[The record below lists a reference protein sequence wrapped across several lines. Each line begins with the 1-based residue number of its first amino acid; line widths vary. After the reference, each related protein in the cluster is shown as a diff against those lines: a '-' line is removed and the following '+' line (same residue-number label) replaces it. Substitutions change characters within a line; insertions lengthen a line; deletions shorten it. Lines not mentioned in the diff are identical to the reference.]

1 MSRRMTLFFI
11 ATTLFGA
18 DSRDLLLAIRDGDH
32 VRVQKLLRAG
42 ADVNARDADGTTTLM
57 HSVIES
63 DVKMMKLL
71 MDSGADV
78 NAKNTLDSTAL
89 MYAAVNVEKTRL
101 LLDRGAD
108 VNVKGRGGAT
118 PMSVAVTT
126 FGSTPVL
133 KLLMAKGAKP
143 ENRLMVGAAQRGDLE
158 AIRFLLSNGVSP
170 GDADSATVF
179 AALTARCAEC
189 VRLLVEK
196 GAPVKGARL
205 TGGGVLNETAKRA
218 MPELSQFLL
227 DHGASLDAKDRE
239 GFTLLM
245 QAVLSMEP
253 PTDRD
258 RMVEWLLGKG
268 IDPNAKNDRGDTAY
282 LLASRMGS
290 PSTLQLLVK
299 AGAKEVTEEWP
310 KPVAGSPDART
321 AVKKILP
328 LIEMSGEAVFK
339 SRGCV
344 SCHNNSLAAMVVALA
359 RKKGFSVNEEQAKK
373 ELGFAV
379 ATDKPYFE
387 PMRLG
392 STIGGAVTTIG
403 YTLMGMAAAGYQA
416 DAETDSHVH
425 YLSINQF
432 PDGSWKLTSY
442 RPPAE
447 YSPITTTAVALR
459 ALKLYAI
466 PGRREEFRE
475 RFGRAKKWL
484 LAAKALSEEERAM
497 QLLGLA
503 DSGATASERAPFV
516 KTLKSSQNP
525 DGSWS
530 LLPGYPGEAY
540 ATGEALYALH
550 IAGDVQSHDPV
561 FVKGIEWLL
570 RNQLSDGSWFMPT
583 RAVPVQPHTFESG
596 FPHGWHQFASDSASS
611 WAAMALL
618 FTLPETSPPK
628 AELLPAPQGE
638 PHGPRLA
645 ARNSR

>member
-1 MSRRMTLFFI
+1 MRRLVIVFFMAI
-11 ATTLFGA
+11 ATLFGA
-18 DSRDLLLAIRDGDH
+18 DSLDLLTAIRAGDYA
-32 VRVQKLLRAG
+32 RVQKLLRAG
-42 ADVNARDADGTTTLM
+42 ADVNTRDVDGTTALM

-63 DVKMMKLL
+63 DVTMMKLL
-71 MDSGADV
+71 LDSGAEV
-78 NAKNTLDSTAL
+78 NSKNAQGSTAL
-89 MYAAVNVEKTRL
+89 MYAAVSLEKTRL
-101 LLDRGAD
+101 LLARGAD
-108 VNVKGRGGAT
+108 VNVRGKGGAT

-133 KLLMAKGAKP
+133 KLLVAKGAKP
-143 ENRLMVGAAQRGDLE
+143 ENRLMVSVAQKGDLD
-158 AIRFLLSNGVSP
+158 AIRYLLSLGVSP
-170 GDADSATVF
+170 GEADSATVF
-179 AALTARCAEC
+179 AAITARCEEC

-196 GAPVKGARL
+196 GAPVKGSRL
-205 TGGGVLNETAKRA
+205 PGGGLLNETAKRA

-253 PTDRD
+253 PADRD

-268 IDPNAKNDRGDTAY
+268 VEVNAENGRGDTAY
-282 LLASRMGS
+282 LLAARMGS
-290 PSTLQLLVK
+290 PSILQLLAK
-299 AGAKEVTEEWP
+299 AGAKETREQWP
-310 KPVAGSPDART
+310 KPAGGSPDPRT

-344 SCHNNSLAAMVVALA
+344 SCHNNSLPAMTVALA
-359 RKKGFSVNEEQAKK
+359 RKKGFAVNEEQARK

-392 STIGGAVTTIG
+392 STIGGAATTIG
-403 YTLMGMAAAGYQA
+403 YTLMGMAAAGYAA

-425 YLSINQF
+425 YLSVNQF
-432 PDGSWKLTSY
+432 PDGSWRLTSY

-459 ALKLYAI
+459 ALRLYPI
-466 PGRREEFRE
+466 PGRRDEFQE
-475 RFGRAKKWL
+475 RYERAKKWL
-484 LAAKALSEEERAM
+484 LATKAVSEEERSM

-503 DSGATASERAPFV
+503 DAGATSSERAPFV
-516 KTLKSSQNP
+516 KALENSQNT

-530 LLPGYPGEAY
+530 VLPGWPGEAY

-550 IAGDVQSHDPV
+550 MGGQLSATDPAYT
-561 FVKGIEWLL
+561 KGVEWLL

-596 FPHGWHQFASDSASS
+596 FPHGWHQFASDSASC
-611 WAAMALL
+611 WASMALL
-618 FTLPETSPPK
+618 FTLPDAPAAK
-628 AELLPAPQGE
+628 AEP
-638 PHGPRLA
+638 
-645 ARNSR
+645 